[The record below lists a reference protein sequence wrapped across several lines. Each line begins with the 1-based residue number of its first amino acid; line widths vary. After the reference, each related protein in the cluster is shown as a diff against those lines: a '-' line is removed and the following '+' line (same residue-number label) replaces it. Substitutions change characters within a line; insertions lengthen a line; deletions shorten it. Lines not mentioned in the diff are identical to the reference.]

1 MESPLLKTISVIIPA
16 ESVCASA
23 PVLDCLKKVD
33 YPQENIE
40 IIISIGNW
48 PSTQRNQAARLAKGE
63 ILYFFNRDT
72 QLQPDVFKKMALI
85 INRDTRIAGVGGVDI
100 TPPGNNYMQHLFG
113 YAMSS
118 FFAHWKMRARYV
130 QVGREK
136 VACENELLLSNM
148 AIKKKVFLET
158 GGFNEGLYPNEE
170 NELINRISRMG
181 YTFIYSP
188 DIKIYRDR
196 RRNLLRFIKQFY
208 SYGGGR
214 LNQMKIE
221 GVLKNIKFLIPLSF
235 LIYSIFLFFLG
246 TSWVFFIPLIVYISL
261 AVIDSLYLSVKHR
274 KNLLILPAIY
284 LVMHFSYAFGMLSE
298 ICRNITRQNTRR
310 ARLANNTNN
319 KILYIKE
326 IG

>member
-1 MESPLLKTISVIIPA
+1 VTPPLLKTISVIIPT

-23 PVLDCLKKVD
+23 PVLDCLKEID

-148 AIKKKVFLET
+148 AIKKKVFLEA
-158 GGFNEGLYPNEE
+158 GAFNEGLYPNEE
-170 NELINRISRMG
+170 NELINRISKKG
-181 YTFIYSP
+181 YKFIYSP

-196 RRNLLRFIKQFY
+196 RKNLFRFMRQFY

-235 LIYSIFLFFLG
+235 FVYCLSLFLLG
-246 TSWVFFIPLIVYISL
+246 NSWVFFIPLIVYISL

-274 KNLLILPAIY
+274 KNLLILPVIY
-284 LVMHFSYAFGMLSE
+284 LAMHFSYAFGMLSG
-298 ICRNITRQNTRR
+298 ICRNITRQKTKR
-310 ARLANNTNN
+310 ALPENN

-326 IG
+326 LG